1 MCNHAPHK
9 GKKIW
14 TLNLCDVEKI
24 EVENFS
30 GKVGIVKTRALH
42 PKGTS
47 DSPLRRLALAVS
59 VMREEYGILWM
70 DCIGIFQ
77 SILDS
82 GV

>member
-1 MCNHAPHK
+1 MQSRYAQK
-9 GKKIW
+9 AKKFW

-24 EVENFS
+24 EVENFY
-30 GKVGIVKTRALH
+30 GKGVIVKTRVLH

-70 DCIGIFQ
+70 DCIRIFQ
-77 SILDS
+77 SFLDS